1 MAEKTKDTLFIDMKY
16 IILYRK
22 LGYDE
27 IAPDVFRYQY
37 DDTDITIYSEEQRFE
52 FKGESYPLLQYKDF
66 VLLEAIDRLLK
77 KGYPSGAVSL
87 NYFPYDVAILQPNGI
102 LYCGVYVAAWGK
114 DYTALVSGFVKK
126 TKKIEC
132 LYTSQLSGGLVD
144 YQSKIFANG
153 QEFSLGIFE
162 KSITQYNLVFCT
174 ICDDRKYPDE
184 FSVKNGELLKYL
196 GKDSV
201 VNIPEGI
208 TRIGTGAFWNNLFIE
223 KVVLPESVKCICGDA
238 FVYCEN
244 LKEVNIPQSVSEMGD
259 DPFAGCLAIKIDN
272 HSPYFICE
280 DGVLFDDKKKFLI
293 HYTAS
298 KQDTEYVIPETVTWI
313 GKHSFYKCVNLR
325 LVTITRNVK
334 FMGNNAFSDCRNIKL
349 RNESDYFHYIDGVL
363 YDKNMTTCMHYS
375 MGSGVKTVKL
385 VDSVRTIGRNCFW
398 NCDMIEKIIIPASV
412 RQIGYNPFANCKN
425 VVLENHSPYYAVVD
439 GILYDATV
447 REMVYCPPTA
457 ARRDKVIVPE
467 TVVNIGRSAFTGCDT
482 LKAVE
487 LPKGLKFISRS
498 SFSGCTAL
506 KEIHIP
512 QSVEEIADWCFN
524 GCTLLERAYIPEHI
538 KLLPNTF
545 NGCKA
550 EIIRI

>member
-1 MAEKTKDTLFIDMKY
+1 MTEKTKDTLFIDMKY

-37 DDTDITIYSEEQRFE
+37 ADTDITIYSEEQRFVYQ
-52 FKGESYPLLQYKDF
+52 GESYPLLQYKDF
-66 VLLEAIDRLLK
+66 VLLEGIDRLLK
-77 KGYPSGAVSL
+77 KGYPSSAVSL
-87 NYFPYDVAILQPNGI
+87 NYYPYDIAILQPNGT

-114 DYTALVSGFVKK
+114 DYAALVSGFVKK
-126 TKKIEC
+126 TKETEC

-153 QEFSLGIFE
+153 QEFFIGIFE
-162 KSITQYNLVFCT
+162 KSITRYNLVFST

-184 FSVKNGELLKYL
+184 FLVKNGELLKYL
-196 GKDSV
+196 GKGSV

-280 DGVLFDDKKKFLI
+280 GGVLFDNKKKFLI
-293 HYTAS
+293 HYTAN
-298 KQDTEYVIPETVTWI
+298 KQATEYVIPETVTWI
-313 GKHSFYKCVNLR
+313 GKHSFYKCENLR
-325 LVTITRNVK
+325 LVTITKNVK

-349 RNESDYFHYIDGVL
+349 KNESDYFHYIDGVL
-363 YDKNMTTCMHYS
+363 YDKNKTTCMHYS

-385 VDSVRTIGRNCFW
+385 VDTVRTIGRNCFW

-412 RQIGYNPFANCKN
+412 RQIGYNPFANCKK
-425 VVLENHSPYYAVVD
+425 VLLENHSPYYAVVN

-447 REMVYCPPTA
+447 REMVYCPPA
-457 ARRDKVIVPE
+457 AVKADKVIVPK
-467 TVVNIGRSAFTGCDT
+467 TVVNIGRSAFTGCGT
-482 LKAVE
+482 LKEIE
-487 LPKGLKFISRS
+487 LPEGLKFISRS
-498 SFSGCTAL
+498 AFSGCTAL

-512 QSVEEIADWCFN
+512 HSVEEIADWCFN
-524 GCTLLERAYIPEHI
+524 GCTSLERAYIPAHI

-550 EIIRI
+550 EIIRV

>member
-27 IAPDVFRYQY
+27 IAPDVFRYLY
-37 DDTDITIYSEEQRFE
+37 ADTEITIYSEKQRFE
-52 FKGESYPLLQYKDF
+52 FRGNDYPLLQYKDF

-77 KGYPSGAVSL
+77 KRYSASTISL
-87 NYFPYDVAILQPNGI
+87 NFYPYDLAILQENGE
-102 LYCGVYVAAWGK
+102 LYCGIFVAAWGK
-114 DYTALVSGFVKK
+114 DYAALVGSFVKK
-126 TKKIEC
+126 SKDIEC

-144 YQSKIFANG
+144 YQSKIFAYG
-153 QEFSLGIFE
+153 KEFSNGIFE
-162 KSITQYNLVFCT
+162 KTVARYNYIFSNT
-174 ICDDRKYPDE
+174 FDDRNYPCE

-201 VNIPEGI
+201 VHIPDGI
-208 TRIGTGAFWNNLFIE
+208 TRIGTGAFWNNLHIE
-223 KVVLPESVKCICGDA
+223 KVILPESVTCICGDA

-244 LKEVNIPQSVSEMGD
+244 LKEVNIPKAVSEMGD
-259 DPFAGCLAIKIDN
+259 DPFAGCLAIEIDN

-280 DGVLFDDKKKFLI
+280 NGVLFDEKKKFLI
-293 HYTAS
+293 HYTAN
-298 KQDTEYVIPETVTWI
+298 KKETEYIIPESVTWI
-313 GKHSFYKCVNLR
+313 GKHSFYKCVNLQS
-325 LVTITRNVK
+325 VTITKNVK

-349 RNESDYFHYIDGVL
+349 VNESEYFHYINGVL
-363 YDKNMTTCMHYS
+363 YDKNITTCMHYS

-385 VDSVRTIGRNCFW
+385 ADTVRTIGRNCFW

-425 VVLENHSPYYAVVD
+425 VVLENQSPYYAVVD

-447 REMVYCPPTA
+447 KEMVYCPPTA
-457 ARRDKVIVPE
+457 AKKEKVIVPN

-482 LKAVE
+482 LKEVE
-487 LPKGLKFISRS
+487 LPSGLKFISRS
-498 SFSGCTAL
+498 SFSSCTAL
-506 KEIHIP
+506 KEMRIP

-524 GCTLLERAYIPEHI
+524 GCTSLERVYIPKHI

-545 NGCKA
+545 NGCNA